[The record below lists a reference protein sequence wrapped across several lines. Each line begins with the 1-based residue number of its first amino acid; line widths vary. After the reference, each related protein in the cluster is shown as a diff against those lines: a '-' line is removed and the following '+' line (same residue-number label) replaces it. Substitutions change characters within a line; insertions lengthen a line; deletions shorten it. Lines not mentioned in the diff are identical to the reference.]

1 MLHCVMSNFSKRAND
16 LEADMRTGQRVRLK
30 ALPKVAEALKLKT
43 QTMGTVLCIYEVGKR
58 PCARSVRLDVRLDS
72 QVTLWGV
79 AAEAFEDG
87 FAGQSQSST
96 LLS

>member
-1 MLHCVMSNFSKRAND
+1 MSNFSRRAND

-58 PCARSVRLDVRLDS
+58 PCARSVRLDS

-87 FAGQSQSST
+87 FACQSQSGP